1 MTKDEFVLRQNQ
13 EEIMRLAKLRQAITQ
28 SEEHLDALLVYQPEN
43 RRYIS
48 GFTGSEAMLFITPE
62 RAVLAT
68 DSRYWE
74 QSTCESPEFSVYQV
88 KTKYVMEMADI
99 LKAAGNPHAIG
110 FESTFITVDQLDQLM
125 DAAPEVEWVATK
137 GMVEDLRLIKDES
150 EIELMRQA
158 ARIADEGF
166 EFLRQTLRPGM
177 TERQASWE
185 LEAFMRTHGADKIA
199 FDLIIGSGPNG
210 AMPHHHS
217 DSRVIQAGEPIV
229 LDLGA
234 QVGGYHSDLTRTI
247 CLGQPQDG
255 RFLEIYDI
263 VRRAQEAALQGIRA
277 GMPGVE
283 ADKLARD
290 VIEAA
295 GYGDNFGHGLGHGVG
310 LAVHESPR
318 AGRTSE
324 DTLLAGSTLTIE
336 PGIYISG
343 WGGVRIEDLTRIGKN
358 GVQLLSCASK
368 EPLVLQHP

>member
-1 MTKDEFVLRQNQ
+1 
-13 EEIMRLAKLRQAITQ
+13 MRLTKLIEAIAQ
-28 SEEHLDALLVYQPEN
+28 SEDHLDALLIYQPEN

-48 GFTGSEAMLFITPE
+48 GFTGSEAMLLVTPE

-74 QSTCESPEFSVYQV
+74 QAERQAPEFSIYQV

-99 LKAAGNPHAIG
+99 LQAAGNPKYVG
-110 FESTFITVDQLDQLM
+110 FESAFITVDQLDQLL
-125 DAAPEVEWVATK
+125 DAAPEIEWIATK
-137 GMVEDLRLIKDES
+137 GMVENLRMIKEES

-166 EFLRQTLRPGM
+166 EFLCKKLQPGM
-177 TERQASWE
+177 TEREAAWE
-185 LEAFMRTHGADKIA
+185 LEAYMRTHGADKIA
-199 FDLIIGSGPNG
+199 FDLVIGSGPNG

-217 DSRVIQAGEPIV
+217 DLRPIQAGEPIV

-247 CLGQPQDG
+247 CLGRPKDE

-277 GMPGVE
+277 GMTGVE
-283 ADKLARD
+283 ADKIARD
-290 VIEAA
+290 VIESA

-324 DTLLAGSTLTIE
+324 DTLLAGATLTVE
-336 PGIYISG
+336 PGIYIPG
-343 WGGVRIEDLTRIGKN
+343 WGGVRIEDLTLIGEN
-358 GVQLLSCASK
+358 GVQLISCASK
-368 EPLVLQHP
+368 EPLVL

>member
-1 MTKDEFVLRQNQ
+1 
-13 EEIMRLAKLRQAITQ
+13 MRLAKLRQAITQ
-28 SEEHLDALLVYQPEN
+28 SEERLDALLIYQPEN

-74 QSTCESPEFSVYQV
+74 QAARESPEFSVCQV

-99 LKAAGNPHAIG
+99 LKAAGDPQHIG
-110 FESTFITVDQLDQLM
+110 FESAFITVDQLDQLM
-125 DAAPEVEWVATK
+125 DAAPDVEWVATK
-137 GMVEDLRLIKDES
+137 GMVENLRLIKDAS

-199 FDLIIGSGPNG
+199 FDLIVGSGPNG

-217 DSRVIQAGEPIV
+217 DSRIIQAGEPIV

-234 QVGGYHSDLTRTI
+234 QVNGYHSDLTRTI
-247 CLGQPQDG
+247 CLGQPKDG

-263 VRRAQEAALQGIRA
+263 VRRAQEAGLQGIRA
-277 GMPGVE
+277 GMSGVE
-283 ADKLARD
+283 ADKMVRD

-310 LAVHESPR
+310 LAVHEGPR
-318 AGRTSE
+318 AGKTSE
-324 DTLLAGSTLTIE
+324 DTLQAGSTLTIE
-336 PGIYISG
+336 PGIYIPG
-343 WGGVRIEDLTRIGKN
+343 WGGVRIEDLTLISEN

-368 EPLVLQHP
+368 EPLVL